1 MGLERILDLDEQRV
15 QDLLRRT
22 WRRWSRLV
30 PALASVPDGE
40 QLVEWRRSAGAQ
52 DVNRVLR
59 GLAELAA
66 ADGLDD
72 TDAARVLAWLMLP
85 TAKAL
90 AGSLR
95 GRDVEAHV
103 AARLWIEVRTIP
115 WAVRGPIA
123 ANIAMAVRA
132 GVLLDLDSAGQLE
145 NHDKTLARTVPASE
159 FVETVGSRLTP
170 RLGEPMDDVLAVL
183 DWGCA
188 NQVITGADR
197 ALLLDVLSAAAEE
210 QGSPSRCQPLLGEK
224 VSNRVGA
231 IRGLSGRQVRRRVQ
245 RSISLLAESLDDRR
259 RAAVAGLVA

>member
-15 QDLLRRT
+15 QGLLRRN
-22 WRRWSRLV
+22 WRRWSQLV

-40 QLVEWRRSAGAQ
+40 QLAGWRRTAGAP

-85 TAKAL
+85 AAKSL
-90 AGSLR
+90 AGSIR

-115 WAVRGPIA
+115 WMVRGPIA
-123 ANIAMAVRA
+123 ANISMAVRA
-132 GVLLDLDSAGQLE
+132 GVLLDLDSTGQLE
-145 NHDKTLARTVPASE
+145 NHDKTQARTVPASE
-159 FVETVGSRLTP
+159 YVETVGSRTST
-170 RLGEPMDDVLAVL
+170 RLREPMEDVLAVL

-188 NQVITGADR
+188 NHVITGADR
-197 ALLLDVLSAAAEE
+197 SLLLDVLAAAAEE
-210 QGSPSRCQPLLGEK
+210 HGSPSRCQPLLGEK
-224 VSNRVGA
+224 VSDRVGA
-231 IRGLSGRQVRRRVQ
+231 SRGLSGRQVRRRAQ
-245 RSISLLAESLDDRR
+245 RSIALLAQSLDDRR
-259 RAAVAGLVA
+259 RSAVTGLVA

>member
-1 MGLERILDLDEQRV
+1 MGLEKILELDEQRV
-15 QDLLRRT
+15 QELLGRN
-22 WRRWSRLV
+22 WGRWSQLV
-30 PALASVPDGE
+30 PALTSVPDGE
-40 QLVEWRRSAGAQ
+40 QLAEWRRTAAPK

-66 ADGLDD
+66 ADGIDD
-72 TDAARVLAWLMLP
+72 VDAALVLAWLMLP
-85 TAKAL
+85 AAKSL
-90 AGSLR
+90 TGSIR

-103 AARLWIEVRTIP
+103 AARLWIEVRTNP
-115 WAVRGPIA
+115 WTASGPVA
-123 ANIAMAVRA
+123 ANIAMAVRS

-159 FVETVGSRLTP
+159 YVETVGSRLTP

-188 NQVITGADR
+188 NHVITGADR

-231 IRGLSGRQVRRRVQ
+231 RRGLSGRQVRRRAQ